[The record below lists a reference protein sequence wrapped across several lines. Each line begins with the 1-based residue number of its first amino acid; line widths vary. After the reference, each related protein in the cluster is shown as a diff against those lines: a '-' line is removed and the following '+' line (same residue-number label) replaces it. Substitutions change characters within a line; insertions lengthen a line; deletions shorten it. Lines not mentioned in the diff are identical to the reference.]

1 MGKRSAG
8 ILVYRF
14 RGGALEVFLVHPGGP
29 FWRKRDAGVWS
40 IPKGEFAQAEEPF
53 EAAKREFR
61 EETGF
66 VIEGTFIALTPLKQ
80 PSGKLVYAW
89 AVEGECDAR
98 SIQSNTFRLEW
109 PPRSGKYEE
118 FPEVDRAAWLPIP
131 EAMDKV
137 LAGQRGLL
145 AELLR
150 MPPKTGNAF
159 DRPITC
165 QLGNL

>member
-1 MGKRSAG
+1 MGKTSAG

-14 RGGALEVFLVHPGGP
+14 RDGTLEVFLVHPGGP
-29 FWRKRDAGVWS
+29 FWRKRDMGAWS
-40 IPKGEFAQAEEPF
+40 IPKGEFAEAEEPF
-53 EAAKREFR
+53 GAAKREFR

-89 AVEGECDAR
+89 AVEGDCDTL
-98 SIQSNTFRLEW
+98 SVQSNTFRLEW

-131 EAMDKV
+131 EATHKI
-137 LAGQRGLL
+137 LPGQRGLL
-145 AELLR
+145 AELVR
-150 MPPKTGNAF
+150 MVSDGSARVSPGNH
-159 DRPITC
+159 R
-165 QLGNL
+165 G